1 MIGAV
6 LHLWGFSVE
15 YALLYGLAKIGKSKP
30 RNAVSMNFPAQH
42 LLFCLCCQLASCT
55 SAEPL
60 TTAPAPLIVHTQEAL
75 RAALASGKPT
85 PLDALT
91 PDGKRQVVRQLRWNE
106 NGLAGFS
113 TTPLVRELDHGQL
126 AAVLSFLD
134 ASAYL
139 PMLEKKL
146 VGPPLRLSALSS
158 QTAQD
163 LQRLRQ
169 FADAD
174 ATRRAAA
181 SVTATGIGAPAVLR
195 RYQQLFA
202 NRLNP
207 ATLSAEPSGNLV
219 ALFDAA
225 SLAANDN
232 PASSATDD
240 MLRLHHE
247 LTARAI
253 DTRRTLDDAM
263 LYALLAA
270 RRFAKAQAFAAMRP
284 DLAAIA
290 IPQVVDSLGP
300 AFAGRSA
307 FAYDAKHNILTRV
320 AMLSRSGT
328 ELVMVVD
335 AGCHH
340 SANALQALQAD
351 PELQRRLR
359 QVHLVLVT
367 APNAPIDTHLIR
379 EWNGAN
385 PSMPIHAPHSA
396 AQWESIGVTG
406 IPSFHLLRNGKVVD
420 RRTGWSDNGKANL
433 LKLIDAAK

>member
-1 MIGAV
+1 
-6 LHLWGFSVE
+6 
-15 YALLYGLAKIGKSKP
+15 
-30 RNAVSMNFPAQH
+30 MNFPAQH

-75 RAALASGKPT
+75 GAALASGKPT

-163 LQRLRQ
+163 LQSLRQ

-207 ATLSAEPSGNLV
+207 SMLSAEPSGNLV

-284 DLAAIA
+284 NLAAIA

-307 FAYDAKHNILTRV
+307 FTYDAKHNTLTRV

-328 ELVMVVD
+328 ELVMVVG

-367 APNAPIDTHLIR
+367 APNAPIDTHLIS
-379 EWNGAN
+379 EWNDAN
-385 PSMPIHAPHSA
+385 PSMPIHAPYSA

-406 IPSFHLLRNGKVVD
+406 IPSFHLLRNGNVVD

>member
-1 MIGAV
+1 V
-6 LHLWGFSVE
+6 LHSWEFSVE
-15 YALLYGLAKIGKSKP
+15 YALLYGLAKTGKSKP
-30 RNAVSMNFPAQH
+30 RDPVSVNFPAQH
-42 LLFCLCCQLASCT
+42 LLFCLCCQLAGCT
-55 SAEPL
+55 SAEPV
-60 TTAPAPLIVHTQEAL
+60 TTAPVPLVVHTQEAL
-75 RAALASGKPT
+75 RAALASGMPT

-91 PDGKRQVVRQLRWNE
+91 PYGKREVIRKIRWNE
-106 NGLAGFS
+106 NGLAGFGS
-113 TTPLVRELDHGQL
+113 TPLIRELGHGQL

-158 QTAQD
+158 QTEQD

-169 FADAD
+169 FAEAD
-174 ATRRAAA
+174 ATQRAAA
-181 SVTATGIGAPAVLR
+181 SASISASATEIGAPAVLQ
-195 RYQQLFA
+195 RYHQLFG

-207 ATLSAEPSGNLV
+207 AMLSAEQSGNLV

-225 SLAANDN
+225 SLAAQDN

-240 MLRLHHE
+240 MLQLHHE

-253 DTRRTLDDAM
+253 NTRRTLDDAM

-270 RRFAKAQAFAAMRP
+270 RRFAKARTFAAMHP
-284 DLAAIA
+284 DLTAIA

-307 FAYDAKHNILTRV
+307 FAYDAKHNTLTRV
-320 AMLSRSGT
+320 AIPGRSGT
-328 ELVMVVD
+328 ELVMVVG

-359 QVHLVLVT
+359 QVHLLLVT
-367 APNAPIDTHLIR
+367 APNAPIETRLIS
-379 EWNGAN
+379 EWNAAN
-385 PSMPIHAPHSA
+385 PSMPIHAPYSA
-396 AQWESIGVTG
+396 AEWNGIDVTG
-406 IPSFHLLRNGKVVD
+406 IPSFYLLRNGKVVD
-420 RRTGWSDNGKANL
+420 RHTGWSDKGKADL
-433 LKLIDAAK
+433 LKLIGAAK

>member
-1 MIGAV
+1 
-6 LHLWGFSVE
+6 
-15 YALLYGLAKIGKSKP
+15 
-30 RNAVSMNFPAQH
+30 MNFPAQH

-75 RAALASGKPT
+75 GAALASGKPT

-91 PDGKRQVVRQLRWNE
+91 PDGKRQVVRQLRWNQ

-146 VGPPLRLSALSS
+146 VGPPLRLSALSR

-163 LQRLRQ
+163 LLRLRQ

-307 FAYDAKHNILTRV
+307 FAYDAKHNTLTRV

-328 ELVMVVD
+328 ELVMVVG

-367 APNAPIDTHLIR
+367 GPNAPIDTHLIS
-379 EWNGAN
+379 EWNDAN
-385 PSMPIHAPHSA
+385 PSMPIHAPYSA

-406 IPSFHLLRNGKVVD
+406 IPSFHLLRNGKLVD

>member
-1 MIGAV
+1 
-6 LHLWGFSVE
+6 
-15 YALLYGLAKIGKSKP
+15 
-30 RNAVSMNFPAQH
+30 VSLNFPARH
-42 LLFCLCCQLASCT
+42 LLFCLCCQLAGYI
-55 SAEPL
+55 SAEPVV
-60 TTAPAPLIVHTQEAL
+60 TPPAPLAVYTQEAL
-75 RAALASGKPT
+75 RATIASGKPT

-91 PDGKRQVVRQLRWNE
+91 PYGKREVIRKIRWNE
-106 NGLAGFS
+106 NGLAGFGS
-113 TTPLVRELDHGQL
+113 TPLVRELGHGQL
-126 AAVLSFLD
+126 AAVLSFLG
-134 ASAYL
+134 ASEYL

-146 VGPPLRLSALSS
+146 VGPPLRLSAPSS
-158 QTAQD
+158 QTELD
-163 LQRLRQ
+163 LQRLRE
-169 FADAD
+169 FAEAD

-181 SVTATGIGAPAVLR
+181 SASISVSATEIGAPAVLQ
-195 RYQQLFA
+195 RYYQLFG

-207 ATLSAEPSGNLV
+207 ATLSNEPSGNLV

-270 RRFAKAQAFAAMRP
+270 HRFAKAQAFAAMRP
-284 DLAAIA
+284 YLAEMA

-307 FAYDAKHNILTRV
+307 FAYDAKHNTLTRV
-320 AMLSRSGT
+320 AMPSRPGT
-328 ELVMVVD
+328 ELVMVVG
-335 AGCHH
+335 AGCHN

-351 PELQRRLR
+351 PELQGRL
-359 QVHLVLVT
+359 QHVHLVLVT
-367 APNAPIDTHLIR
+367 ATNAPIDTRLIS
-379 EWNGAN
+379 EWNAAN
-385 PSMPIHAPHSA
+385 PSMPIHAPYSA
-396 AQWESIGVTG
+396 TQWKGIDATG
-406 IPSFHLLRNGKVVD
+406 IPSFYLLRNGKVVD
-420 RRTGWSDNGKANL
+420 QLTGWSDNGKADL

>member
-1 MIGAV
+1 M
-6 LHLWGFSVE
+6 
-15 YALLYGLAKIGKSKP
+15 
-30 RNAVSMNFPAQH
+30 
-42 LLFCLCCQLASCT
+42 
-55 SAEPL
+55 
-60 TTAPAPLIVHTQEAL
+60 
-75 RAALASGKPT
+75 
-85 PLDALT
+85 DALT

-146 VGPPLRLSALSS
+146 VGSPLRLSALSS

-174 ATRRAAA
+174 AARRASASA

-207 ATLSAEPSGNLV
+207 SMLSAEPSGNLV
-219 ALFDAA
+219 ALFDPA

-253 DTRRTLDDAM
+253 DTRRTLDDAI

-300 AFAGRSA
+300 TFAGRSA
-307 FAYDAKHNILTRV
+307 FAYDAKHNTLTRV

-328 ELVMVVD
+328 ELVMVVG

-340 SANALQALQAD
+340 SANALQALQPD

-367 APNAPIDTHLIR
+367 GPNAPIDTHLIS
-379 EWNGAN
+379 EWNDAN
-385 PSMPIHAPHSA
+385 PSMPIHAPYSA
-396 AQWESIGVTG
+396 AQ
-406 IPSFHLLRNGKVVD
+406 
-420 RRTGWSDNGKANL
+420 
-433 LKLIDAAK
+433 

>member
-1 MIGAV
+1 
-6 LHLWGFSVE
+6 VE
-15 YALLYGLAKIGKSKP
+15 YAWLYGLAKTEKSKP
-30 RNAVSMNFPAQH
+30 RDAVSLNFPARH
-42 LLFCLCCQLASCT
+42 LLFCLCCQLAGCISG
-55 SAEPL
+55 EPVV
-60 TTAPAPLIVHTQEAL
+60 TPPAPLAVYTQEAL
-75 RAALASGKPT
+75 RATIASGKPT

-91 PDGKRQVVRQLRWNE
+91 PYGKREVIRKIRWNE
-106 NGLAGFS
+106 NGLAGFGS
-113 TTPLVRELDHGQL
+113 TPLVRELGHGQL
-126 AAVLSFLD
+126 AAVLSFLG

-146 VGPPLRLSALSS
+146 VGPPLRLSAPSS
-158 QTAQD
+158 QTELD
-163 LQRLRQ
+163 LQRLRE
-169 FADAD
+169 FAEAD
-174 ATRRAAA
+174 ATRRAVA
-181 SVTATGIGAPAVLR
+181 SASISVSATEIGAPAVLQ
-195 RYQQLFA
+195 RYYQLFG

-207 ATLSAEPSGNLV
+207 ATLSNEPSGNLV

-232 PASSATDD
+232 PASSAVDD

-270 RRFAKAQAFAAMRP
+270 RRFAKAQAFAALRP
-284 DLAAIA
+284 DLAQMA

-300 AFAGRSA
+300 AFTGRSA
-307 FAYDAKHNILTRV
+307 FAYDAKHNTLTRV
-320 AMLSRSGT
+320 AMPSRSGT
-328 ELVMVVD
+328 ELVMVVG

-367 APNAPIDTHLIR
+367 APNAPIETRLIS
-379 EWNGAN
+379 EWNAAN
-385 PSMPIHAPHSA
+385 PSMPIHAPYSA
-396 AQWESIGVTG
+396 AQWKGIDATGV
-406 IPSFHLLRNGKVVD
+406 PSFHLLRNGKIVD
-420 RRTGWSDNGKANL
+420 QLTGWSDNGKADL

>member
-1 MIGAV
+1 
-6 LHLWGFSVE
+6 
-15 YALLYGLAKIGKSKP
+15 
-30 RNAVSMNFPAQH
+30 MNFPAQH

-60 TTAPAPLIVHTQEAL
+60 STAPAPLIVHTQEAL
-75 RAALASGKPT
+75 GAALASGKPT

-91 PDGKRQVVRQLRWNE
+91 PDGKRQVVRQLRWKE

-163 LQRLRQ
+163 LQSLRQ
-169 FADAD
+169 FANAD

-207 ATLSAEPSGNLV
+207 SMLSAEPSGNLV

-284 DLAAIA
+284 DLAEIA

-307 FAYDAKHNILTRV
+307 FAYDAKHNTLTRV

-385 PSMPIHAPHSA
+385 PSMPIHAPYSA

>member
-1 MIGAV
+1 M
-6 LHLWGFSVE
+6 E
-15 YALLYGLAKIGKSKP
+15 YALLYGLAKTGKSKP
-30 RNAVSMNFPAQH
+30 RDAVAFNSPAHH
-42 LLFCLCCQLASCT
+42 LLFCLCCQLAGCT
-55 SAEPL
+55 SAEPVV
-60 TTAPAPLIVHTQEAL
+60 TPPAPLAVYTQEAL
-75 RAALASGKPT
+75 RATIASGKST

-91 PDGKRQVVRQLRWNE
+91 PYGKREVIRQLRWNE

-113 TTPLVRELDHGQL
+113 STPLIRELGHGQL
-126 AAVLSFLD
+126 AALLSFLG
-134 ASAYL
+134 ASEYL

-158 QTAQD
+158 QTEQD

-169 FADAD
+169 FADAE
-174 ATRRAAA
+174 ATRRAAVL
-181 SVTATGIGAPAVLR
+181 VTATGIGAPAVLR
-195 RYQQLFA
+195 RYQQLFG

-207 ATLSAEPSGNLV
+207 ATLSNEPSGNLV

-232 PASSATDD
+232 AASSAVDD
-240 MLRLHHE
+240 MLRLHYE
-247 LTARAI
+247 LTARGI

-270 RRFAKAQAFAAMRP
+270 RRFANAQAFAAVRP
-284 DLAAIA
+284 DLADVT

-307 FAYDAKHNILTRV
+307 FTYDAKHNTLTRV
-320 AMLSRSGT
+320 AMPSRSGT
-328 ELVMVVD
+328 ELVMVVG

-351 PELQRRLR
+351 PELQRRLQ

-367 APNAPIDTHLIR
+367 APNAPIDTHLIS
-379 EWNGAN
+379 EWNGVN
-385 PSMPIHAPHSA
+385 PSMAIHAPYSA
-396 AQWESIGVTG
+396 AQWESIDVTG
-406 IPSFHLLRNGKVVD
+406 IPSFYLLRNGKAVD
-420 RRTGWSDNGKANL
+420 RRTGWSGTGKADL
-433 LKLIDAAK
+433 LKLIDAAE

>member
-1 MIGAV
+1 M
-6 LHLWGFSVE
+6 
-15 YALLYGLAKIGKSKP
+15 Y
-30 RNAVSMNFPAQH
+30 
-42 LLFCLCCQLASCT
+42 
-55 SAEPL
+55 
-60 TTAPAPLIVHTQEAL
+60 TQEAL
-75 RAALASGKPT
+75 RATIASGKPT

-91 PDGKRQVVRQLRWNE
+91 PYGKREVIRQLRWNE

-113 TTPLVRELDHGQL
+113 STPLIRELGHGQL
-126 AAVLSFLD
+126 AALLSFLG
-134 ASAYL
+134 ASEYL

-158 QTAQD
+158 QTEQD

-169 FADAD
+169 FADAE

-181 SVTATGIGAPAVLR
+181 SVTATGIGAPALLG
-195 RYQQLFA
+195 RYQQLFG

-207 ATLSAEPSGNLV
+207 ATLSNEPSGNLV

-225 SLAANDN
+225 GLAANDN
-232 PASSATDD
+232 PASSAVDD
-240 MLRLHHE
+240 MLQLHHE
-247 LTARAI
+247 LTARGI

-270 RRFAKAQAFAAMRP
+270 RRFANAQAFAAVRP
-284 DLAAIA
+284 DLADVT

-307 FAYDAKHNILTRV
+307 FAYDAKHNTLTRV
-320 AMLSRSGT
+320 AMPSRSGT
-328 ELVMVVD
+328 ELVMVVG

-351 PELQRRLR
+351 PELQRRLQ

-367 APNAPIDTHLIR
+367 APNAPIDTHLIS
-379 EWNGAN
+379 EWNGVN
-385 PSMPIHAPHSA
+385 PSMAIHAPYSA
-396 AQWESIGVTG
+396 AQWESIDVTG
-406 IPSFHLLRNGKVVD
+406 IPSFYLLRNGKVVD
-420 RRTGWSDNGKANL
+420 RRTGWSDTGKADL
-433 LKLIDAAK
+433 LKLIDAAE

>member
-1 MIGAV
+1 MSDLTLFFVKIRYGHY
-6 LHLWGFSVE
+6 LPVE
-15 YALLYGLAKIGKSKP
+15 HA
-30 RNAVSMNFPAQH
+30 MNFPAQH
-42 LLFCLCCQLASCT
+42 LLFCLCCQLAGCT
-55 SAEPL
+55 SAEPV

-91 PDGKRQVVRQLRWNE
+91 PYGKREVIRKIRWNE
-106 NGLAGFS
+106 NGLAGFGS
-113 TTPLVRELDHGQL
+113 TPLIRELGHGQL
-126 AAVLSFLD
+126 AAVLSFLG
-134 ASAYL
+134 ASEYL

-158 QTAQD
+158 QMEQD

-169 FADAD
+169 FAEAD

-181 SVTATGIGAPAVLR
+181 SASISVSATEIGAPAVLQ
-195 RYQQLFA
+195 RYHQLFG

-219 ALFDAA
+219 VLFDAA

-240 MLRLHHE
+240 MLQLHHE

-270 RRFAKAQAFAAMRP
+270 RRFAKAQTFAAMRP
-284 DLAAIA
+284 DLAEMA

-307 FAYDAKHNILTRV
+307 FAYDARHNTLTRV
-320 AMLSRSGT
+320 AMPGRPGT
-328 ELVMVVD
+328 ELVMVVG

-340 SANALQALQAD
+340 STNALQALQAD
-351 PELQRRLR
+351 PELQGRLL

-367 APNAPIDTHLIR
+367 APNAPIETRLIS
-379 EWNGAN
+379 EWNAAN
-385 PSMPIHAPHSA
+385 PSMPIHAPYSA
-396 AQWESIGVTG
+396 AQWKGIDVTDV
-406 IPSFHLLRNGKVVD
+406 PSFYLLRNGKAVD
-420 RRTGWSDNGKANL
+420 RHTGWSDNGKADL
-433 LKLIDAAK
+433 LKLIGAGK

>member
-1 MIGAV
+1 M
-6 LHLWGFSVE
+6 E
-15 YALLYGLAKIGKSKP
+15 YAWLYGLAKTEKSKP
-30 RNAVSMNFPAQH
+30 RDAVSLNFPARH
-42 LLFCLCCQLASCT
+42 LLFCLCCQLAGCT
-55 SAEPL
+55 SAEPVV
-60 TTAPAPLIVHTQEAL
+60 TPPAPLAVYTQEAL
-75 RAALASGKPT
+75 RATIASGKPT

-91 PDGKRQVVRQLRWNE
+91 PYGKREVVRQLRWNE
-106 NGLAGFS
+106 KGLAGFS
-113 TTPLVRELDHGQL
+113 STALIRELRHGQL

-139 PMLEKKL
+139 PILEKKL

-158 QTAQD
+158 QTVQD

-174 ATRRAAA
+174 ATRRAAV
-181 SVTATGIGAPAVLR
+181 SVTATKIGAPAVLR
-195 RYQQLFA
+195 RYHQLFG

-253 DTRRTLDDAM
+253 NTRRTLDDAM

-284 DLAAIA
+284 DLAEMA

-307 FAYDAKHNILTRV
+307 FAYDAKHNTLTRV
-320 AMLSRSGT
+320 AMLTRSGT
-328 ELVMVVD
+328 ELVMVVG

-367 APNAPIDTHLIR
+367 APNAPIDTHLIS
-379 EWNGAN
+379 EWNGAD
-385 PSMPIHAPHSA
+385 PSMPIHAPYSA
-396 AQWESIGVTG
+396 AQWESIGVTS
-406 IPSFHLLRNGKVVD
+406 IPSFYLLRNGKVVD
-420 RRTGWSDNGKANL
+420 RRTGWSDNGKADL
-433 LKLIDAAK
+433 LKLIDAVK

>member
-1 MIGAV
+1 MS
-6 LHLWGFSVE
+6 L
-15 YALLYGLAKIGKSKP
+15 
-30 RNAVSMNFPAQH
+30 NFPARH
-42 LLFCLCCQLASCT
+42 LLFCLRCQLAGCI
-55 SAEPL
+55 SAEPVV
-60 TTAPAPLIVHTQEAL
+60 TPPAPLAVYTQEAL
-75 RAALASGKPT
+75 RATIASGKPT

-91 PDGKRQVVRQLRWNE
+91 PYGKREVIRKIRWNE
-106 NGLAGFS
+106 NGLAGFGS
-113 TTPLVRELDHGQL
+113 TPLVRELDHGQL
-126 AAVLSFLD
+126 AVVLSFLG
-134 ASAYL
+134 ASEYL

-146 VGPPLRLSALSS
+146 VGPPLRLSAPSS
-158 QTAQD
+158 QTELD
-163 LQRLRQ
+163 LQRLRE
-169 FADAD
+169 FAEAD

-181 SVTATGIGAPAVLR
+181 SASISVSATEIGAPAVLQ
-195 RYQQLFA
+195 RYYQLFG

-207 ATLSAEPSGNLV
+207 ATLSNEPSGNLV

-232 PASSATDD
+232 PASSAVDD
-240 MLRLHHE
+240 MLRLHYE
-247 LTARAI
+247 LTARGI

-270 RRFAKAQAFAAMRP
+270 RRFTKAQAFAAMRP

-307 FAYDAKHNILTRV
+307 FAYDPKHNTLIRV
-320 AMLSRSGT
+320 AMLSRPGT
-328 ELVMVVD
+328 ELVMVVG

-367 APNAPIDTHLIR
+367 APNAPIDTHLIS

-385 PSMPIHAPHSA
+385 PSMPIHAPYSA